1 MNQTMIVKIILICFC
16 FSGQHVFQGMFRV
29 HLQFNEKIKHDSP
42 GPGVPGDDRGGVP
55 GAEQGPSYCRW
66 QAARGPCSDVVGP
79 QLVKAQKA
87 PPKICRKTLVD
98 KVTNLATSR

>member
-55 GAEQGPSYCRW
+55 GALQG
-66 QAARGPCSDVVGP
+66 DL
-79 QLVKAQKA
+79 QLRSIYSNFFYK
-87 PPKICRKTLVD
+87 L
-98 KVTNLATSR
+98 